1 MMGWGLRIK
10 KKNIMEVYWKI
21 QLLEGGPQKKHT
33 QYIGGMSTKG
43 RLEQSADLRG
53 DLATNFGWHVSTNQN
68 WS

>member
-1 MMGWGLRIK
+1 
-10 KKNIMEVYWKI
+10 MEVYWKI
-21 QLLEGGPQKKHT
+21 QLLKGGPQKKHT